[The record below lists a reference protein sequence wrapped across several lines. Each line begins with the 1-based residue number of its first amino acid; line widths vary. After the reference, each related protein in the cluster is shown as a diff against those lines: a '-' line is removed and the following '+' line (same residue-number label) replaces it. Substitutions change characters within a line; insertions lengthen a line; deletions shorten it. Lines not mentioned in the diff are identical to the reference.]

1 MRACA
6 HTFSVCLVITLIM
19 SFAIPVVAAGE
30 ITVEW
35 PSDATEE
42 SARRREG
49 EAEKGEAKRAA
60 AEGKWRLKHGDLIN
74 ALINA
79 GHSPIWRTVRTGGE
93 GGGGWVT
100 ELACA
105 ACGAKQKS
113 APLNRFGGLSPDSPC
128 PAAGQT

>member
-49 EAEKGEAKRAA
+49 KAALRDEAWGVA
-60 AEGKWRLKHGDLIN
+60 
-74 ALINA
+74 
-79 GHSPIWRTVRTGGE
+79 SSGG
-93 GGGGWVT
+93 
-100 ELACA
+100 
-105 ACGAKQKS
+105 
-113 APLNRFGGLSPDSPC
+113 
-128 PAAGQT
+128 